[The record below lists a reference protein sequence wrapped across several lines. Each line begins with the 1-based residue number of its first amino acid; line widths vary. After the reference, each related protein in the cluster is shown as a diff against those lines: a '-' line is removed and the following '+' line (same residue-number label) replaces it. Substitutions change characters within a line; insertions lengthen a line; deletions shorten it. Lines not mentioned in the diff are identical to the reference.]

1 MDKRQQHS
9 LRYLPD
15 FTQQYFSSILVAYNV
30 AEGMLIS
37 KCLKLRNV
45 PFHLILNGHV
55 SGLILT
61 KQQCNC
67 QARRPSKLYFVKILL
82 IDRFYS
88 HVFEIFVSETEVI
101 TH

>member
-9 LRYLPD
+9 LQYLILP
-15 FTQQYFSSILVAYNV
+15 SSILVAYNV

-37 KCLKLRNV
+37 KCLKLRNML
-45 PFHLILNGHV
+45 FHLTV
-55 SGLILT
+55 
-61 KQQCNC
+61 KQPRVWIDIN

-88 HVFEIFVSETEVI
+88 HVF
-101 TH
+101 